1 MGGCSIFLGNEL
13 NVITGAAMVRL
24 LFTENGAF
32 CANGLVDDSV

>member
-1 MGGCSIFLGNEL
+1 MGDCSVFFGNES

-32 CANGLVDDSV
+32 CANDSVDDRV